1 MDDSDSD
8 SCIIEVGEL
17 AENSDV
23 DQLLNSTKIYEALS
37 SVEVSECRELVF
49 SSTTKHF
56 GL

>member
-8 SCIIEVGEL
+8 CCIIEVGEL

-23 DQLLNSTKIYEALS
+23 DQLLNSTKSYEALS